1 MIKFFR
7 HIRKSLLMENKMGK
21 YFKYAVGEI
30 ILVVIGILIAL
41 QINNWNEDNKSK
53 EKEHLALAEI
63 VSDLEYSINDL
74 NKIKSEGKYSTLKSI
89 DALKTLI
96 EVTEKKEPYR
106 DSLGVYFDVAF
117 SYDEADFKISGYNS
131 LSSIGMDLVQNPAIR
146 SSIGEFYTSII
157 PDYEEAYDEIRQDF
171 HEYMLDYLRKDF
183 VIQDEAPS
191 KRLIVPNDFE
201 NLKND
206 KEYIQSLRTFLDVK
220 KYYVNKLNLTLDQ
233 AELLKSHI
241 ESYIHD

>member
-7 HIRKSLLMENKMGK
+7 HIRQKLLSENKFSK
-21 YFKYAVGEI
+21 YLIYALGEI

-41 QINNWNEDNKSK
+41 WINNINEDNKSK
-53 EKEHLALAEI
+53 EKERLALAEI

-74 NKIKSEGKYSTLKSI
+74 NKTKSEGTYNTLKSVE
-89 DALKTLI
+89 ALKTLI
-96 EVTEKKEPYR
+96 KVMEKNEPYR
-106 DSLGVYFDVAF
+106 DSLGVYFGVAL

-131 LSSIGMDLVQNPAIR
+131 LSSIGMDLVKNPAIR

-183 VIQDEAPS
+183 IIQDEAPS

-220 KYYVNKLNLTLDQ
+220 KYYANKLNLTLDQ

>member
-7 HIRKSLLMENKMGK
+7 HIRKKLISENKFTK
-21 YFKYAVGEI
+21 YLIYAVGEI

-41 QINNWNEDNKSK
+41 WINNINEDNKSN
-53 EKEHLALAEI
+53 EKERLALAEI
-63 VSDLEYSINDL
+63 VSDLEYSIHDL
-74 NKIKSEGKYSTLKSI
+74 NKTKNEGKYSTIKSI
-89 DALKTLI
+89 ESLETLI
-96 EVTEKKEPYR
+96 EVMEKKEPYR

-131 LSSIGMDLVQNPAIR
+131 LSSIGTDLVQNPAIR

-183 VIQDEAPS
+183 INQDEEPS

-206 KEYIQSLRTFLDVK
+206 TEFIQSLRTFLDVK

-233 AELLKSHI
+233 ADLLKSYI
-241 ESYIHD
+241 ESYIND